1 MKRVEIQAKIEV
13 FRRELRMLESIKIN
27 CGNCKHFHSAK
38 CYKFDAVPPAEVQAI
53 GCDEYEHDG
62 IPF

>member
-13 FRRELRMLESIKIN
+13 FRRELRMLESIKMN
-27 CGNCKHFHSAK
+27 CGNCQHFVQSM
-38 CYKFDAVPPAEVQAI
+38 CRKFDAVPPAEVQSF
-53 GCDEYEHDG
+53 GCEEYEYDE